1 MNLEHATLLFLV
13 AVFVVAEV
21 FRANRGIRGVILS
34 MNDVGSDLLTLPS
47 TTATVKLQDG
57 NEINAALDCCTV
69 CIGQL
74 KVGDEVRVT
83 DSRSGYV
90 IDLPWFRQNCKNKD
104 A

>member
-1 MNLEHATLLFLV
+1 MGRKINNQT
-13 AVFVVAEV
+13 EV
-21 FRANRGIRGVILS
+21 IKKICGVGVILS
-34 MNDVGSDLLTLPS
+34 MNDVGSDLVTLPS

-57 NEINAALDCCTV
+57 NEINATLDCCTV